1 MEQISHSELKKM
13 LLFSSER
20 IEKDKE
26 QINKINVFPV
36 PDQDTGSNLSAT
48 LKGIQENIENKEFQN
63 ISELSDSVLDGALTA
78 AQGNTGII
86 YTGFLAGFFPYIADE
101 EFLTAE
107 KIGLAFEKGYERAR
121 ESIQNPKEGTM
132 LDVIK
137 AFSLAVKEHSKEEK
151 DIVKNFYFGIE
162 KANQALLDTPNKMEV
177 LKKAGVVDAGGLGF
191 LMILE
196 TYLDALQEQE
206 DPFTIE
212 KGETTEMVRPK
223 RFLQI
228 LSNRYEVVALLDD
241 GYYEEKQIGEK
252 LKHLGN
258 CLDIIKIGNR
268 TKIHIHTDDPYEVRD
283 IIKKMGN
290 IEKLRIE
297 DMAKEVTGQKSVD
310 NVSIGIIVDERTGLS
325 SKIVDHYDIE
335 VIPLRIVWPEGEY
348 VTGENICQKI
358 KEAKKQGIVSQ
369 PKIDPIS
376 PEFFMESYKKQLE
389 KFEDILCITSSSKLS
404 DNYDSAVKGREM
416 LSSEEREHIYVIDS
430 KNISAGQSLL
440 ILEAI
445 EMVAEQRKIKEVVSK
460 IERAIDNINMYC
472 IIERSDWWNKE
483 KSKPFW
489 FNKSPRYSLGKMR
502 EGEIVHMETIRTNN
516 FSEALFKRIERDSLR
531 QIKEGKRIRAVISH
545 GDNPLEA
552 EELKKKLKTIKKTD
566 ISFINITDPI
576 TSINACPQS
585 LLVGWII
592 K

>member
-1 MEQISHSELKKM
+1 
-13 LLFSSER
+13 
-20 IEKDKE
+20 
-26 QINKINVFPV
+26 
-36 PDQDTGSNLSAT
+36 
-48 LKGIQENIENKEFQN
+48 
-63 ISELSDSVLDGALTA
+63 
-78 AQGNTGII
+78 
-86 YTGFLAGFFPYIADE
+86 
-101 EFLTAE
+101 
-107 KIGLAFEKGYERAR
+107 
-121 ESIQNPKEGTM
+121 
-132 LDVIK
+132 
-137 AFSLAVKEHSKEEK
+137 
-151 DIVKNFYFGIE
+151 
-162 KANQALLDTPNKMEV
+162 
-177 LKKAGVVDAGGLGF
+177 
-191 LMILE
+191 
-196 TYLDALQEQE
+196 
-206 DPFTIE
+206 
-212 KGETTEMVRPK
+212 
-223 RFLQI
+223 
-228 LSNRYEVVALLDD
+228 
-241 GYYEEKQIGEK
+241 
-252 LKHLGN
+252 
-258 CLDIIKIGNR
+258 
-268 TKIHIHTDDPYEVRD
+268 
-283 IIKKMGN
+283 
-290 IEKLRIE
+290 
-297 DMAKEVTGQKSVD
+297 
-310 NVSIGIIVDERTGLS
+310 
-325 SKIVDHYDIE
+325 
-335 VIPLRIVWPEGEY
+335 
-348 VTGENICQKI
+348 
-358 KEAKKQGIVSQ
+358 
-369 PKIDPIS
+369 DPIS

-483 KSKPFW
+483 KNKPFW

>member
-137 AFSLAVKEHSKEEK
+137 AFSLAIKEHSKEEK

-483 KSKPFW
+483 KNKPFW

>member
-196 TYLDALQEQE
+196 TYLDALQGEE
-206 DPFTIE
+206 DPFTID
-212 KGETTEMVRPK
+212 KRETTEMVRPK

-404 DNYDSAVKGREM
+404 DNYDSAIKGREM

-483 KSKPFW
+483 KNKPFW

-545 GDNPLEA
+545 GDNPIEA

>member
-196 TYLDALQEQE
+196 TYLDALQGEE
-206 DPFTIE
+206 DPFTID

-483 KSKPFW
+483 KNKPFW

-545 GDNPLEA
+545 GDNPIEA